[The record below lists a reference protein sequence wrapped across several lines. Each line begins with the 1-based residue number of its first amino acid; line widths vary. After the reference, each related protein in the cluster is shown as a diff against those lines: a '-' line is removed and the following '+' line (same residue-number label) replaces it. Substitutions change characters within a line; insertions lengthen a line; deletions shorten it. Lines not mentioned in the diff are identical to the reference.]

1 MEVEK
6 KVIKKALDA
15 SKTREYF
22 LDHIN
27 GGGVLGK
34 ALSENIDLQKG
45 SFFALLLENSHL
57 DRMYDF
63 SVGGIN
69 LTVSTNEVHY
79 IEGKGEFVPQKCI
92 TTFWE
97 VSQCIKRFLEESDDH
112 IAICEDVIQSREDPP
127 VDIVNVKLYF
137 YGNQVYYSL
146 TNKNTV
152 EEIHQAVRRTDQ
164 IWHSLIVLAKGVKLT
179 SDLEMK
185 DISAIVDRAQYVLT
199 SVHDSENCIFWGKNL
214 KTTM

>member
-6 KVIKKALDA
+6 KIIRKPLEA
-15 SKTREYF
+15 SRTKEYF

-27 GGGVLGK
+27 GGGILGK
-34 ALSENIDLQKG
+34 VLSENIDLQKG
-45 SFFALLLENSHL
+45 SFFALLLESSHL

-69 LTVSTNEVHY
+69 PTVSTNEVHY

-97 VSQCIKRFLEESDDH
+97 VSQFIKQFLEESEDN
-112 IAICEDVIQSREDPP
+112 IAIFEDVIQSREDPP
-127 VDIVNVKLYF
+127 ADIANVKLHF
-137 YGNQVYYSL
+137 YENQVYYSL
-146 TNKNTV
+146 TSKNSV

-164 IWHSLIVLAKGVKLT
+164 AWHSLVVLAKGVKL
-179 SDLEMK
+179 SSGLEMK
-185 DISAIVDRAQYVLT
+185 DVLAVVDRAQYVLT
-199 SVHDSENCIFWGKNL
+199 SAHDSENCIFWVR
-214 KTTM
+214 T